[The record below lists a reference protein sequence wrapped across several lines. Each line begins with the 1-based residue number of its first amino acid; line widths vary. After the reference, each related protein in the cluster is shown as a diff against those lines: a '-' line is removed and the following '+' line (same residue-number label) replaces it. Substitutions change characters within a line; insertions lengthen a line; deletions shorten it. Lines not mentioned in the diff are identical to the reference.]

1 MFRGHTSGVREHL
14 PLVTVGGAALM
25 GAAFAMEPLQ
35 NPQPAAQQAAI
46 IALPSQASPVEAA
59 AQRAIM
65 VIPEAQKRGAAAM
78 EAAAAPMQTPQEQ
91 NADAVEQVEGT
102 PAEDAPVAP
111 EAAGKPVQTR
121 HLRSKSWKFGNL
133 GSRGAGG
140 GGRKLGAGLRGA
152 PASAGGSG
160 AAPTGYSNGS
170 PSAASGPNGAAEGGS
185 SGGEPTGRFSTLNRL
200 SRMNAAI
207 APTAEGGGLQNAS
220 GVGNQQW
227 AGADRENGSTI
238 RGPQVLRVQRDS
250 GPIDR
255 GDDNQVDPGV
265 AAQTVA
271 VRSDG
276 TGTHDATVWRRLVAI
291 ATKLM
296 KIAGT
301 LMLISSILAFIGKQ
315 LAKTMWGAA
324 AGIAMLNA
332 ARIMAMAVLPMAAF
346 ATGVGLALMFGH
358 GQWLPGGIMTV
369 AGAALTYGAWR
380 AMQGDK
386 KAAQEARQKIEAERA
401 AADARQA
408 EAMKTQVAP
417 AQESTGTAT
426 QTQPQTTAQGQPQTP
441 ELKTQPLDSNNMP
454 GEKVA
459 NPSAPSQ
466 QPLESRPI
474 GSNTSQLPKAP
485 ESRMPGQTVQTTP
498 TSPGNATVTHVDGQ
512 KAIQYPDGSTK
523 IGGSPAWRNNN
534 PGNIEYGDWA
544 KSHGAIGSDG
554 RFAIFPDSKSGQA
567 ALDSLLRNNTYQ
579 NSSVAEAIGR
589 YAPKSENNTAGYLA
603 KLLKGIGITDPN
615 TKLKDLSQSQFD
627 ALKKVITRVEGTIPG
642 KVG

>member
-1 MFRGHTSGVREHL
+1 
-14 PLVTVGGAALM
+14 M

-35 NPQPAAQQAAI
+35 NPQPATQQAAI
-46 IALPSQASPVEAA
+46 IALPSQASPMEAA

-78 EAAAAPMQTPQEQ
+78 EAAAAPMQTPQDQ
-91 NADAVEQVEGT
+91 NAENVPDVEAAE
-102 PAEDAPVAP
+102 PEDAPVAP

-133 GSRGAGG
+133 GSRGSGG
-140 GGRKLGAGLRGA
+140 SGRKLGAGLRGA

-160 AAPTGYSNGS
+160 AAPTGYSNGT
-170 PSAASGPNGAAEGGS
+170 PSAASSPNGASFDGASGEAPAGRYS
-185 SGGEPTGRFSTLNRL
+185 SLNRL

-207 APTAEGGGLQNAS
+207 APTADGGGLQNAS

-238 RGPQVLRVQRDS
+238 RGPQILRTSREA
-250 GPIDR
+250 GPIER

-265 AAQTVA
+265 AEQTVA
-271 VRSDG
+271 ALSDG
-276 TGTHDATVWRRLVAI
+276 TGTHDATVWRRLVSI

-401 AADARQA
+401 AADAKQA
-408 EAMKTQVAP
+408 EAMKTQMAP
-417 AQESTGTAT
+417 ADQSTGTAT
-426 QTQPQTTAQGQPQTP
+426 QSQAQTTATPDQAQTP
-441 ELKTQPLDSNNMP
+441 EVKTEPLDSNNMP

-459 NPSAPSQ
+459 NPQAPQQ

-474 GSNTSQLPKAP
+474 SDPAKPIEAPKGNVPQSPA
-485 ESRMPGQTVQTTP
+485 GQTVQTTP
-498 TSPGNATVTHVDGQ
+498 SGSGNASVTHIDGE

-544 KSHGAIGSDG
+544 KSHGAIGTDG

-603 KLLKGIGITDPN
+603 KLLKGMGITDPN
-615 TKLKDLSQSQFD
+615 TKLKDLTQSQFD